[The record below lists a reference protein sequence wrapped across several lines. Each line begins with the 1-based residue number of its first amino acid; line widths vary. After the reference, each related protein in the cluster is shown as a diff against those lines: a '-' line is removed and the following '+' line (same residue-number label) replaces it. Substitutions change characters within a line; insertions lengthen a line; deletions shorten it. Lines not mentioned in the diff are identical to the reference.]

1 MNSAVLHSFAFVK
14 GASFLSAF
22 LFLFFAGSGASIRW
36 RLQNLHLWDDWI
48 STAMCE
54 YFLVILY
61 RFLVASNPASEVVT
75 ILGVG
80 FLGSLSTFS
89 TVIMQSAKTIE
100 DKESL
105 VDSIDSRVKYRSWC
119 FICLYWIK
127 VWMTGWQRWMKLLI

>member
-22 LFLFFAGSGASIRW
+22 LFLFLAGCGALIRW
-36 RLQNLHLWDDWI
+36 RLQNLHLWDSWI
-48 STAMCE
+48 STVCVNIFSSFFIGYLIA
-54 YFLVILY
+54 
-61 RFLVASNPASEVVT
+61 ANPASEVVI

-100 DKESL
+100 DK
-105 VDSIDSRVKYRSWC
+105 D
-119 FICLYWIK
+119 YWLTVMILGLNI
-127 VWMTGWQRWMKLLI
+127 VLGVLFAYIGLRFG

>member
-22 LFLFFAGSGASIRW
+22 LFLFLAGCGASIRW
-36 RLQNLHLWDDWI
+36 RLQNLPLWDSWI
-48 STAMCE
+48 STVCVNIFSSFFIG
-54 YFLVILY
+54 FLI
-61 RFLVASNPASEVVT
+61 AANPASEVVT

-100 DKESL
+100 DR
-105 VDSIDSRVKYRSWC
+105 D
-119 FICLYWIK
+119 YWLTVMILGLNIILG
-127 VWMTGWQRWMKLLI
+127 VLFAYIGLRFG

>member
-22 LFLFFAGSGASIRW
+22 LFLFLAGCGASIRW
-36 RLQNLHLWDDWI
+36 RLQNLHLWDSWI
-48 STAMCE
+48 STVCVNIFSSFFIG
-54 YFLVILY
+54 FLID
-61 RFLVASNPASEVVT
+61 ANPASEVVT

-100 DKESL
+100 DR
-105 VDSIDSRVKYRSWC
+105 D
-119 FICLYWIK
+119 YWLTVMILGLNI
-127 VWMTGWQRWMKLLI
+127 VLGVLFAYIGLRFG

>member
-22 LFLFFAGSGASIRW
+22 LFLFLAGCGASIRW
-36 RLQNLHLWDDWI
+36 RLQNLHLWDSWI
-48 STAMCE
+48 STVCVNIFSSLFIGYLIA
-54 YFLVILY
+54 
-61 RFLVASNPASEVVT
+61 ANPASEVVI

-100 DKESL
+100 DR
-105 VDSIDSRVKYRSWC
+105 D
-119 FICLYWIK
+119 YWLTVMILGLNI
-127 VWMTGWQRWMKLLI
+127 VLGVLFAYIGLRFG

>member
-22 LFLFFAGSGASIRW
+22 LFLFLAGCGASIRW
-36 RLQNLHLWDDWI
+36 RLQNLHLWDSWI
-48 STAMCE
+48 STVYVNIFSSFFIGYLIA
-54 YFLVILY
+54 
-61 RFLVASNPASEVVT
+61 ANPASEVVI

-100 DKESL
+100 DR
-105 VDSIDSRVKYRSWC
+105 D
-119 FICLYWIK
+119 YWLTVMILGLNN
-127 VWMTGWQRWMKLLI
+127 VLGVLFAYIGLRFG

>member
-22 LFLFFAGSGASIRW
+22 LFLFLAGCGASIRW
-36 RLQNLHLWDDWI
+36 RLQNLHLWDSWI
-48 STAMCE
+48 STVCVNIFSSFFIG
-54 YFLVILY
+54 FLI
-61 RFLVASNPASEVVT
+61 AANPASEVVI

-100 DKESL
+100 DR
-105 VDSIDSRVKYRSWC
+105 D
-119 FICLYWIK
+119 YWLTVMILGLNI
-127 VWMTGWQRWMKLLI
+127 VLGVLFAYIGLRFG

>member
-22 LFLFFAGSGASIRW
+22 LFLFLAGCGASIRW
-36 RLQNLHLWDDWI
+36 RLQNLHLWDSWI
-48 STAMCE
+48 STVCVNIFSSFFIGYLIA
-54 YFLVILY
+54 
-61 RFLVASNPASEVVT
+61 ANPASEVVT

-100 DKESL
+100 DR
-105 VDSIDSRVKYRSWC
+105 D
-119 FICLYWIK
+119 YWLTVMILGLNI
-127 VWMTGWQRWMKLLI
+127 VLGVLFAYIGLRFG

>member
-22 LFLFFAGSGASIRW
+22 LFLFLAGCGASIRW
-36 RLQNLHLWDDWI
+36 RLQNLHLWDSWI
-48 STAMCE
+48 STVCVNIFSSFFIGYLIA
-54 YFLVILY
+54 
-61 RFLVASNPASEVVT
+61 ANPASEVVI

-100 DKESL
+100 DK
-105 VDSIDSRVKYRSWC
+105 D
-119 FICLYWIK
+119 YWLTVMILGLNI
-127 VWMTGWQRWMKLLI
+127 VLGVLFAYIGLRFG

>member
-22 LFLFFAGSGASIRW
+22 LFLFLAGCGASIRW
-36 RLQNLHLWDDWI
+36 RLQNLHLWDSWI
-48 STAMCE
+48 STVCVNIFSSFFIGYLIA
-54 YFLVILY
+54 
-61 RFLVASNPASEVVT
+61 ANPASEVVT

-100 DKESL
+100 DK
-105 VDSIDSRVKYRSWC
+105 D
-119 FICLYWIK
+119 YWLTVMILGLNI
-127 VWMTGWQRWMKLLI
+127 VLGVLFAYIGLRFG

>member
-22 LFLFFAGSGASIRW
+22 LFLFLAGCGASIRW
-36 RLQNLHLWDDWI
+36 RLQNLHLWDSWI
-48 STAMCE
+48 STVCVNIFSSFFIG
-54 YFLVILY
+54 FLI
-61 RFLVASNPASEVVT
+61 AANPASELVT

-100 DKESL
+100 DR
-105 VDSIDSRVKYRSWC
+105 D
-119 FICLYWIK
+119 YWLTVMILGLNI
-127 VWMTGWQRWMKLLI
+127 VLGVLFAYIGLRFG

>member
-22 LFLFFAGSGASIRW
+22 LFLFLAGCGASIRW
-36 RLQNLHLWDDWI
+36 RLQNLHLWDSWI
-48 STAMCE
+48 STVCVNIFSSFFIG
-54 YFLVILY
+54 FLI
-61 RFLVASNPASEVVT
+61 AANPASEVVT

-100 DKESL
+100 DK
-105 VDSIDSRVKYRSWC
+105 D
-119 FICLYWIK
+119 YWLTVMILGLNIVLGVLFAYIGLK
-127 VWMTGWQRWMKLLI
+127 FG

>member
-22 LFLFFAGSGASIRW
+22 LFLFLAGCGASIRW
-36 RLQNLHLWDDWI
+36 RLQNLHLWDSWI
-48 STAMCE
+48 STVCVNIFSSFFIG
-54 YFLVILY
+54 FLI
-61 RFLVASNPASEVVT
+61 AANPASEVVT

-100 DKESL
+100 DR
-105 VDSIDSRVKYRSWC
+105 DCWFTVKILGLNIVLGVLFGYIGLR
-119 FICLYWIK
+119 F
-127 VWMTGWQRWMKLLI
+127 G

>member
-22 LFLFFAGSGASIRW
+22 LFLFLAGCGASIRW
-36 RLQNLHLWDDWI
+36 RLQNLHLWDRWI
-48 STAMCE
+48 STVCVNIFSSFFIGYLIA
-54 YFLVILY
+54 
-61 RFLVASNPASEVVT
+61 ANPASEVVI

-100 DKESL
+100 DK
-105 VDSIDSRVKYRSWC
+105 D
-119 FICLYWIK
+119 YWLTVMILGLNIVLGVLFAYIGLK
-127 VWMTGWQRWMKLLI
+127 FG

>member
-22 LFLFFAGSGASIRW
+22 LFLFLAGCGASIRW
-36 RLQNLHLWDDWI
+36 RLQNLHLWDSWI
-48 STAMCE
+48 STVCVNIFSSFFIGYLIA
-54 YFLVILY
+54 
-61 RFLVASNPASEVVT
+61 ANPASEVVI

-100 DKESL
+100 DR
-105 VDSIDSRVKYRSWC
+105 D
-119 FICLYWIK
+119 YWLTVMILGLNI
-127 VWMTGWQRWMKLLI
+127 VLGVLFAYIGLRFG